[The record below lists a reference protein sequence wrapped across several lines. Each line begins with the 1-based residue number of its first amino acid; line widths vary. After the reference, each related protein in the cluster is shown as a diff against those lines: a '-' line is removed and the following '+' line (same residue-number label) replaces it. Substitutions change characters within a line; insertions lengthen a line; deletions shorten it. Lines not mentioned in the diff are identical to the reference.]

1 MCNISVMNIGELLPS
16 YKWIFIHLSL
26 LDVWGI
32 IIHDTYLHLS
42 GVYSQRWQSVT
53 ISDPCSLGI
62 SAWQGWSC
70 LQHRMEGGEG
80 GRGGEGEE
88 PPHGP
93 RPLQPALPHSEP
105 GHCLE
110 NPWNKEGLRTTKSLK
125 TRSNAATVIINLKRK
140 YISVFYK
147 LENNFTGKQKHYL
160 LNQLF
165 LQVEIS
171 NLQRMKW
178 KRLTQDTKDKEDF

>member
-1 MCNISVMNIGELLPS
+1 MRNYHPWYIPS
-16 YKWIFIHLSL
+16 PLWCLFSEAATRDYLRSL
-26 LDVWGI
+26 LSWD
-32 IIHDTYLHLS
+32 L
-42 GVYSQRWQSVT
+42 
-53 ISDPCSLGI
+53 
-62 SAWQGWSC
+62 C
-70 LQHRMEGGEG
+70 LTRMILPPAQDG
-80 GRGGEGEE
+80 GRGGRMLGEGEE

-93 RPLQPALPHSEP
+93 HPLQPALPHSEP

-110 NPWNKEGLRTTKSLK
+110 NPWNKEGLKTTKSLK

-140 YISVFYK
+140 HISVFYK